1 MAMLSKTD
9 CAHKKESC
17 IEIAH
22 FDRIY
27 VRLNTLKYVHKRW
40 IHFITE
46 NRLKSLF
53 STF

>member
-9 CAHKKESC
+9 CAHTKESC

-27 VRLNTLKYVHKRW
+27 VATA
-40 IHFITE
+40 E
-46 NRLKSLF
+46 
-53 STF
+53 